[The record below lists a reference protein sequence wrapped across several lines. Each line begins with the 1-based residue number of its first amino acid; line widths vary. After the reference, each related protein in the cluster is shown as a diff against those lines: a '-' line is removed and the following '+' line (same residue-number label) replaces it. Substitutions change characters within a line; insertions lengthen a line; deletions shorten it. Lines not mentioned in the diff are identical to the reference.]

1 MALRWS
7 LAKRVQRWPEHHWC
21 WSSAAYALY
30 TAADLL
36 VAPIV
41 CFSLMVW
48 GSDAGLVT
56 VEGCDV
62 EHVAVCAN
70 PDRLHL
76 SVSGQGSRVGGAAR
90 AKNLKCHN
98 KHKESSSWITWT
110 WKCKFCQVD
119 ITHHTLP
126 QLRQWCFLRMTVKGA
141 LQAMQMLQASSG
153 TQSGGSTEWMGGK
166 KLWVWRSRCFCCA
179 EKRK

>member
-1 MALRWS
+1 M
-7 LAKRVQRWPEHHWC
+7 
-21 WSSAAYALY
+21 Y

-90 AKNLKCHN
+90 AKNLATASTVMLSADDSEGSLAGNADATGFIRHPVGRVFELALAGLGCH
-98 KHKESSSWITWT
+98 
-110 WKCKFCQVD
+110 F
-119 ITHHTLP
+119 
-126 QLRQWCFLRMTVKGA
+126 R
-141 LQAMQMLQASSG
+141 
-153 TQSGGSTEWMGGK
+153 
-166 KLWVWRSRCFCCA
+166 
-179 EKRK
+179 